1 MKDGYLITTGRVEP
15 GPRMTSVAVAL
26 SRSLL
31 AGFLASVA
39 MIVAFSLAFVLALAL
54 ATLPLPLVSEWSRG
68 LTSNALIDMAKPN
81 LYAALGVYFL
91 GGLLW
96 AMLYGLVA
104 ESRLKGRSL
113 ERGIEFA
120 AIPWLFSLVVFLPL
134 VGGGLLG
141 LSLGAGPLPIIGNAV
156 LHLVYGAVLGTVY
169 GPAGDSVLDGPR
181 HAAAGDDILHG
192 PNSEIGAARGLL
204 IGLGAGIVIGLLG
217 VALLSE
223 TQVLHLNPLSLVVP
237 VALIGAAFG
246 GLIGSLT
253 EPGGTYQR

>member
-1 MKDGYLITTGRVEP
+1 MKDGLLVTTGRVEP
-15 GPRMTSVAVAL
+15 GTHMTSIAVAL

-54 ATLPLPLVSEWSRG
+54 AKLPIPVLSDWSRA

-81 LYAALGVYFL
+81 LYTALGVYFL
-91 GGLLW
+91 GGLMW

-104 ESRLKGRSL
+104 EGRLRGQSW
-113 ERGIEFA
+113 ERGVEFA
-120 AIPWLFSLVVFLPL
+120 IIPWLFSLAVFLPL
-134 VGGGLLG
+134 VGSGFIG
-141 LSLGAGPLPIIGNAV
+141 LSLGAGPLPIVGNAI
-156 LHLVYGAVLGTVY
+156 LHVVYGVVLGTVY
-169 GPAGDSVLDGPR
+169 GPAGDSVPDDPR
-181 HAAAGDDILHG
+181 HAAAGDDILNG

-204 IGLGAGIVIGLLG
+204 LGLGGGVAVGVLA

-253 EPGGTYQR
+253 QPGGGYQR